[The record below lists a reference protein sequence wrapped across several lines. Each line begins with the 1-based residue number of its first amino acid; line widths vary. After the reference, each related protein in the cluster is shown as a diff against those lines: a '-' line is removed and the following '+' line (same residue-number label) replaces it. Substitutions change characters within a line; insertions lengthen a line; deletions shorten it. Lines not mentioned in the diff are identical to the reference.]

1 MKIHRKFKNYPI
13 FEFAPTPARL
23 KVDDKTFIVFGIG
36 GYPIYSVS
44 PSQYPT
50 RPAAS
55 SDIACLDWINR
66 VSIPRN
72 WIREF
77 DWLITCLLISDNM
90 LPRRLI
96 NGFDVI

>member
-13 FEFAPTPARL
+13 FEFPPPPPTPARL
-23 KVDDKTFIVFGIG
+23 KVDDKTFIVVGIG

-55 SDIACLDWINR
+55 SDIACLD
-66 VSIPRN
+66 
-72 WIREF
+72 
-77 DWLITCLLISDNM
+77 
-90 LPRRLI
+90 
-96 NGFDVI
+96 